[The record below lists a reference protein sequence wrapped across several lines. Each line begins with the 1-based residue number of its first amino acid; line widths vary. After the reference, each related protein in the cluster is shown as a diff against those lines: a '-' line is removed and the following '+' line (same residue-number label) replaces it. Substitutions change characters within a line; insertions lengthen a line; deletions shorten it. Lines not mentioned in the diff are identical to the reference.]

1 MTLLAY
7 DRAGS
12 VRTFDE
18 DGRLRVERTPISKAN
33 ICEYAGAEIP
43 DSVALGLDPEK
54 HYRLLRD
61 PNELEK
67 AADTF
72 NSLPVLED
80 HTPTSAAAHPREL
93 TVGSTMDNA
102 RFEAPYLTIGMVIFD
117 GAMIQRIQS
126 GEQREISCGY
136 KYTADM
142 TPGSYEGKPY
152 DGRMTNIRG
161 NHIALVEQGRAG
173 SDVMVNDSAQGIKT
187 VDPKDNKQACDDEQG
202 LMQVVEALRPFMGD
216 LSDDAIRAKAADLI
230 AKGDDETDK
239 PGSGGEDEDD
249 APLPRRDEAEDDE
262 TEKQDDRLTK
272 MEDFMRQEGFT
283 PAQASKCR
291 EMCAEMLKGGAAE
304 DEDETAPNSGAPD
317 KPAEDEDEEEK
328 REQAMDSKIQAALA
342 ADRALRRDA
351 EAARQLVRPLVGEV
365 HGMDSASQVY
375 RYALTH
381 SGLAFDSLRG
391 VNAAGLRALVN
402 TQLRALRPAPQPMA
416 TDSAD
421 VPFSIPRQL
430 G

>member
-117 GAMIQRIQS
+117 GPMIQRIQS

-142 TPGSYEGKPY
+142 TPGTYEGQPY

-161 NHIALVEQGRAG
+161 NHIALVEKGRAG
-173 SDVMVNDSAQGIKT
+173 SDVMVNDSAQGMKT
-187 VDPKDNKQACDDEQG
+187 VADPTENTASGGNIEQIVDLLRQDAGDTTDDQLRAAVSQMLAGINK
-202 LMQVVEALRPFMGD
+202 
-216 LSDDAIRAKAADLI
+216 
-230 AKGDDETDK
+230 ETDK
-239 PGSGGEDEDD
+239 PGPGGEDEDD

-262 TEKQDDRLTK
+262 TKRQDDRLTK

-283 PAQASKCR
+283 LAQASKCR
-291 EMCAEMLKGGAAE
+291 EMCAEMLKGEAE
-304 DEDETAPNSGAPD
+304 DADETAPNSGAPE
-317 KPAEDEDEEEK
+317 KETEDEDEEEK
-328 REQAMDSKIQAALA
+328 RKQAMDSKINAALA
-342 ADRALRRDA
+342 AERARLRNA
-351 EAARQLVRPLVGEV
+351 EVARQMVRPLVGEV